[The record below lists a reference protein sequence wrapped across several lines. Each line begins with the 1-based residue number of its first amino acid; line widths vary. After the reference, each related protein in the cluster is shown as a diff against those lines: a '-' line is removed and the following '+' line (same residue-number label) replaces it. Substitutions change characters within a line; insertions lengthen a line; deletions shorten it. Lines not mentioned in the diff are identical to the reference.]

1 MQLHVEK
8 LKVDNIIAQVNV
20 PRENTELYKEIHGE
34 NRFKSMNLN
43 LLNQLP
49 GVPNS
54 AGTVSSGQNSTLA
67 SCRGME
73 VDLTRDGDEEDLEVS
88 LSDRPL
94 FG

>member
-54 AGTVSSGQNSTLA
+54 AGTVSSGQTSTLA